1 LVEITRKQVIPGD
14 VIITGDYRPGMF
26 VQRRGNDIVALRIGL
41 AEIIRNDVKVI
52 PLSGAYM
59 PRVEDMVVGKVVNV
73 TGYGWEADINSCFVG
88 YLPGQFVFGRDFSP
102 ATHDLNTRFTKGDL
116 LLAKIEAFDRTRDPQ
131 LSIRG
136 PNLGKIPQGEIVK
149 ITPMKVPRLIGRKG
163 YMINMIAELTGCE
176 IKVGQNGVVVVDG
189 APEGVAKAVQAIQLV
204 EEGAHQ
210 ADLTTKVQQLLG
222 APISAPPTEAAGSGD
237 SGEQ

>member
-26 VQRRGNDIVALRIGL
+26 VQRRGNDLVALRVGL

-52 PLSGAYM
+52 PLSGAYI
-59 PRVEDMVVGKVVNV
+59 PRVEDQVVGKVVNV

-102 ATHDLNTRFTKGDL
+102 ATHDLTTRFTVGDL
-116 LLAKIEAFDRTRDPQ
+116 LLAKIEAFDRSRDPQ

-136 PNLGKIPQGEIVK
+136 PSLGKIPQGEIVR
-149 ITPMKVPRLIGRKG
+149 ISPMKVPRLIGRKG

-176 IKVGQNGVVVVDG
+176 IKVGQNGVVVLDG
-189 APEGVAKAVQAIQLV
+189 PPEGVAKAVQAIQLI
-204 EEGAHQ
+204 EQDAHL

-222 APISAPPTEAAGSGD
+222 ADTSAPPMEAAGPGD